1 MMLVGGAVCTAVW
14 NDGVVFI
21 REGSMQSAKVR
32 IQASGR
38 PGRLSG
44 PHLVGAVSVAV
55 LGLGVASAAFAQ
67 IPSVLSGGPPV
78 QVIPYVSEPGV
89 PQVTITPGTANP
101 FSGADGSGGSG
112 TGGTDGSGGGT
123 GGNVGSSDALTTMES
138 TSWGLAAISNASA
151 LGVNPSAL
159 AATCVLESGC
169 SQPAAGSGAQGVFQM
184 YPAAFQEGLQTALAA
199 NPALASQIVQG
210 SAGMNDPTT
219 EAVAASGY
227 LMQAAQSL
235 QNAGIADP
243 TVVQARGYYNFG
255 PSNGVQLA
263 TASPDTLMSAAMPSV
278 PQGTLAA
285 NGVTPGMTVGQWQA
299 AVAAKIGSAANQS
312 VLT

>member
-1 MMLVGGAVCTAVW
+1 
-14 NDGVVFI
+14 
-21 REGSMQSAKVR
+21 MQSATVR

-38 PGRLSG
+38 PGRLSV
-44 PHLVGAVSVAV
+44 PHLVRAMSVAA
-55 LGLGVASAAFAQ
+55 LGLGAASAAFAQ

-123 GGNVGSSDALTTMES
+123 GGNVGSSDALSTMES
-138 TSWGLAAISNASA
+138 TSWGLAAISNAAA

-184 YPAAFQEGLQTALAA
+184 YPAAFQGGLQTALAA

-219 EAVAASGY
+219 EAIAASGY
-227 LMQAAQSL
+227 LMQANQTL
-235 QNAGIADP
+235 QADGISSP
-243 TVVQARGYYNFG
+243 TVMDARSYFQFG
-255 PSNGVQLA
+255 PTYGPQVAQ
-263 TASPDTLMSAAMPSV
+263 ASPDMTMSSLLPASW
-278 PQGTLAA
+278 LAS
-285 NGVTPGMTVGQWQA
+285 NGISSTETVSQWQA
-299 AVAAKIGSAANQS
+299 SVQSKIGNAAGQT
-312 VLT
+312 VLS

>member
-1 MMLVGGAVCTAVW
+1 
-14 NDGVVFI
+14 
-21 REGSMQSAKVR
+21 MQSATVR
-32 IQASGR
+32 IHASGR
-38 PGRLSG
+38 SGWSGVPRL
-44 PHLVGAVSVAV
+44 ARAMSVAA

-101 FSGADGSGGSG
+101 FSGADASGGSG
-112 TGGTDGSGGGT
+112 TGGTDGSGGGAA

-138 TSWGLAAISNASA
+138 TSWGLSAVSNAAA

-159 AATCVLESGC
+159 AATCVVESTTC
-169 SQPAAGSGAQGVFQM
+169 NSSSQTGSYVGAFQM
-184 YPAAFQEGLQTALAA
+184 GQAAYQDGLNTALAA

-210 SAGMNDPTT
+210 SAGINDPTT
-219 EAVAASGY
+219 QAIAAAGY

-243 TVVQARGYYNFG
+243 TVVQARGYFNFG
-255 PSNGVQLA
+255 PSNGVALA
-263 TASPDTLMSAAMPSV
+263 QADPAETMAQAMPNVS
-278 PQGTLAA
+278 PATLTA
-285 NGVTPGMTVGQWQA
+285 NGVTSGMTVSQWQA
-299 AVAAKIGSAANQS
+299 AVAAKMGTAANQS